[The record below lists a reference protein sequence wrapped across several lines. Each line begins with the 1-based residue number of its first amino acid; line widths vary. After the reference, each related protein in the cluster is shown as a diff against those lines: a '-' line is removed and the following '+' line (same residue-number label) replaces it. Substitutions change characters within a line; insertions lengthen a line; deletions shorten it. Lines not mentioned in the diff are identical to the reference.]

1 MALPYSLA
9 TLWFDRQRYLP
20 GVLAVGF
27 SALLITLQCG
37 LLLGLFSIT
46 SMPIDRNNAEVWM
59 GAPGVQSVDLG
70 RPIREGCL
78 ARVAAQP
85 EIERCEVYL
94 QGFAYWARKKDGATE
109 LCMVVGARL
118 AEDSLGAVKPLRDNP
133 KMMAMLTEPG
143 TIIIDTSDKDRLGV
157 KDIGDMAEISG
168 VRVRVVAFTTGVKS
182 LAGPYVFC
190 SITTARPLLR
200 LLPDQITYVLG
211 KCNDRADIDTVVGRL
226 TKEYKRN
233 VSTFSAD
240 SFSFQSRKHWVLKT
254 KAGVALGYAAAL
266 GLLVGAVVTSQTLYA
281 ATAASIREFAVLRAL
296 GIPRWRMSLMVM
308 NQAFWVGVLGI
319 VVALPAA
326 YGFAALADYMGVQI
340 LMEWWLLTSAAATTL
355 LMAIGSGLLALRS
368 LRDVEPAT
376 LLR

>member
-46 SMPIDRNNAEVWM
+46 SMPIDRNLAELWM

-85 EIERCEVYL
+85 EIEQCEVYL
-94 QGFAYWARKKDGATE
+94 QGFAYWARKNDGATE

-118 AEDSLGAVKPLRDNP
+118 AEDSLGAVEPLRADPN
-133 KMMAMLTEPG
+133 KMAMLTEPG
-143 TIIIDTSDKDRLGV
+143 TIIIDESDKARLGV
-157 KDIGDMAEISG
+157 EKIGDMAEISG
-168 VRVRVVAFTTGVKS
+168 VRVRVVEFTKGVKS

-211 KCNDRADIDTVVGRL
+211 KCKNPEDTPKVVARL
-226 TKEYKRN
+226 RGDYDN
-233 VSTFSAD
+233 VSTFSAEA
-240 SFSFQSRKHWVLKT
+240 FSFQSRKHWVLKT

-308 NQAFWVGVLGI
+308 NQAFWVGILGI
-319 VVALPAA
+319 LVALPAA
-326 YGFAALADYMGVQI
+326 YGFAALADWLGVQI
-340 LMEWWLLTSAAATTL
+340 LMHAWLLATAAATTL
-355 LMAIGSGLLALRS
+355 VMAIGSGLLALRS

>member
-1 MALPYSLA
+1 MAMPYSLA

-94 QGFAYWARKKDGATE
+94 QGFAYWARRKDGATE

-118 AEDSLGAVKPLRDNP
+118 AEDSLGAVEPLRADP
-133 KMMAMLTEPG
+133 KKMAMLTEPG
-143 TIIIDTSDKDRLGV
+143 TIIIDESDKDRLGV
-157 KDIGDMAEISG
+157 EKIGDVAEISG
-168 VRVRVVAFTTGVKS
+168 VRVRVVEFTTGVKS

-211 KCNDRADIDTVVGRL
+211 KCKNPADIDTVVGRL

-233 VSTFSAD
+233 VSTFSAEK
-240 SFSFQSRKHWVLKT
+240 FSFQSRKHWVLKT

-319 VVALPAA
+319 IVAMPAA

-340 LMEWWLLTSAAATTL
+340 LMKWWLLTSAAVTTL